1 MNEPSATQ
9 ESRRR
14 LQNAL
19 AHRGGALPLDF
30 DGTAVSGVHVSCV
43 AGLRRHYGLEPRPVA
58 VHEPYQML
66 GRIDED
72 LKQVLGID
80 VEGVYPPRTMFG
92 FANADWKEWRMPDGL
107 VVLVPGDFRT
117 TTDAEGNTYIYPE
130 GDLSVPPSAKMPAGG
145 CFFDSII
152 RQEPI
157 EEENLN
163 PGDNLEE
170 FQPISEEDLA
180 YFRQAARDAVRTGRG
195 VIANFGGTALGD
207 IALVPAPFLKHPK
220 GIRDVAEWYMATR
233 SRTDFVHRIF
243 DRQCEIVLGNLS
255 RIHAEVGDAVDAVF
269 LCGTDFGTQNSSFC
283 SVDSFRGLYM
293 PYYRRI
299 NDWIHGNT
307 AWKTFKHTCGSVDRL
322 LPSLIESGFD
332 IFNPVQCSAAR
343 MDPEHL
349 VSAYG
354 RDLVFWGGCV
364 DTQKT
369 LPFGTPEQVR
379 EEVLRRCEILSKSG
393 GLVFNSIHNLQART
407 PVGNIVA
414 MLEAFREFN
423 R

>member
-349 VSAYG
+349 ISAYG